1 MLNKR
6 GSLVCE
12 RLVPELS
19 LLLSIVFSYVLV
31 EVTLAVTEQLNQLQR
46 KPRGNLLSQRSAN
59 NKLKLIMVVVVVI
72 CRLFKVVYVDVTA
85 KKVSL

>member
-1 MLNKR
+1 M
-6 GSLVCE
+6 CE

-59 NKLKLIMVVVVVI
+59 NKLKLIMVVVVVVVI